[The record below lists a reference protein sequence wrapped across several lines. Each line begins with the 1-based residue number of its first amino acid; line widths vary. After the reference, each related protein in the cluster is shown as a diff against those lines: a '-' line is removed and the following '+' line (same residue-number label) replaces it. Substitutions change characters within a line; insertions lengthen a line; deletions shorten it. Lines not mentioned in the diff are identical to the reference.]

1 MTIERSALWGAL
13 AVGLLVAAA
22 QPAAQAQSGGV
33 RLALPPLE
41 RVTGQPPAPGSS
53 VVRDDLAVLRW
64 LQQNR
69 TPELVAD
76 AWLLLDRNLALFS
89 RALGVDLS
97 KTAPATLAGLRP
109 FLLEVDAASSQLKLQ
124 ARRPR
129 PYLSHPDLVPCLPRE
144 SGFSFPSGHST
155 WYAAAAEFLS
165 ALVPERR
172 ERLLQVGSHGGASR
186 VMCGLHYPSD
196 VEAGQRLGRAAAAQ
210 IQQSPQWQAFIAN
223 PAVQAELQAMKATPP
238 TALPL
243 LMR

>member
-22 QPAAQAQSGGV
+22 QPAAQAQSAGV
-33 RLALPPLE
+33 RLNVPPLE

-155 WYAAAAEFLS
+155 WYAAAAELLS

-172 ERLLQVGSHGGASR
+172 ERLLQVGQQGGFARSYCL
-186 VMCGLHYPSD
+186 VHYPSD
-196 VEAGQRLGRAAAAQ
+196 VLASQRLAEALSRDV
-210 IQQSPQWQAFIAN
+210 IRSPQWQTFK
-223 PAVQAELQAMKATPP
+223 QQLKAELAKLMLMPP
-238 TALPL
+238 AGLPVL
-243 LMR
+243 TD